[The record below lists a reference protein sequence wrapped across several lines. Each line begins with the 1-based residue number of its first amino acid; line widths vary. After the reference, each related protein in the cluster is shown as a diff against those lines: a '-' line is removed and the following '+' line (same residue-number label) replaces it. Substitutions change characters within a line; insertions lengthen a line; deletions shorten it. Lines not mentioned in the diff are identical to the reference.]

1 MFGQFLSDTD
11 PPSKFAIG
19 IKSIHALQSHL
30 LWAFING
37 IGLDSCWRHNNE
49 NRAPV
54 TFITRIDQNNRM
66 LPGNRYSLPYI
77 L

>member
-1 MFGQFLSDTD
+1 MSTD

-19 IKSIHALQSHL
+19 IKSIHALQSLL

-37 IGLDSCWRHNNE
+37 IGLDSCWRHKNE

-54 TFITRIDQNNRM
+54 TFITTIDQNNRM
-66 LPGNRYSLPYI
+66 LPGIRYSLPYI